1 MNYGNRNKF
10 GLFYNNN
17 LNHKHRINYN
27 IRSHTIRVIC
37 EGDQLGVMSVDS
49 AMRIANEKKLD
60 LVEIVP
66 NAKPPV
72 CHILNYEKYLYQEKI
87 KEKEKKKSIKS
98 NDSKEIRFKSCI
110 EDHDL
115 NTKINHA
122 KAFLKEG
129 KKVQLTLK
137 FKSNRELSHK
147 EKGFELINKFIS
159 GIGEDVFVIE
169 KNPFI
174 SSNQIICKLN
184 PKSANS

>member
-1 MNYGNRNKF
+1 MNYGNKHKF
-10 GLFYNNN
+10 GSFNTNS
-17 LNHKHRINYN
+17 KHRTNYS
-27 IRSHTIRVIC
+27 IRSHLIRVVF
-37 EGDQLGVMSVDS
+37 EGSQIGVMSVDA
-49 AMRIANEKKLD
+49 AMKIANEKKLD

-66 NAKPPV
+66 NSKPPV

-87 KEKEKKKSIKS
+87 KEKDKKKSIRS

-122 KAFLKEG
+122 KSFLKDG

-147 EKGFELINKFIS
+147 EKGFELINKFINN
-159 GIGEDVFVIE
+159 IGEDIFVIE
-169 KNPFI
+169 KQPFM
-174 SSNQIICKLN
+174 SSNQIICKLI
-184 PKSANS
+184 PRPQNS